1 MCRLREVTAIHR
13 YRPAN
18 VLLKEGRKRKKKD
31 RREEEI
37 KDRSRGRNKNGE
49 ERKSERKHK

>member
-1 MCRLREVTAIHR
+1 MCRLREVTAIYR